1 VKIGGDIEDEQFLSR
16 YDNAVLEK
24 QSLLSLKTSFHLIN
38 NLLIGVCSLFQTMQA
53 EEKARRN

>member
-38 NLLIGVCSLFQTMQA
+38 NLLIGVCSLF
-53 EEKARRN
+53 